1 LIRENERLKDKFA
14 NVDNHTRICLHGRRV
29 DEAADR
35 ALYPVPSSSPDHH
48 LHHHHHHH
56 RSCEDVRS
64 AVEQSHMQM
73 HNNCLK
79 NQVHQLHSGA
89 LNHEQN
95 HLQEFGSLQKDLKDS
110 LEENAEL
117 KRRVRDLN
125 ALRSSMKDKIDLLT
139 KKQEILL
146 KSRTPDHDKVQELI
160 TYIERQRDVYKSSVE
175 RLIGKLDPDGTHLE
189 RSLMVE
195 GEKGSGGSR
204 DRVATIHSKPTS
216 NLQVLTDI
224 QNQSRKVLSQQ
235 QEGRH
240 SSVQIVSST
249 SRAETSDFEN
259 SYHPSQY
266 RNATN
271 PSSAQ
276 STNASRS
283 TSVGQTEKPS
293 QNRTS
298 AEDRDTVKQIL
309 HLESE
314 VDRVKQAL
322 SQLRQEKSE
331 VQNEL
336 RAQVETL
343 QSENANLRENFE
355 LLESQQ
361 KQSEKKAKAADMFP
375 SSLSDLKRRLAEQ
388 TAAVAEFERQVETK
402 QTHLQKMSDDKD
414 QMQNLLDEKT
424 VQLVEVKQ
432 RMSDAEA
439 GRARAEA
446 DRTVAEQRLHQ
457 CLAELSKQNA
467 RLEDGESRSKAIRKR
482 QTAEKAVGVDLRREN
497 ERRVVPY
504 HTFWQTSFKT
514 INYFQ
519 SQRFNPLQ

>member
-1 LIRENERLKDKFA
+1 
-14 NVDNHTRICLHGRRV
+14 
-29 DEAADR
+29 
-35 ALYPVPSSSPDHH
+35 
-48 LHHHHHHH
+48 
-56 RSCEDVRS
+56 
-64 AVEQSHMQM
+64 
-73 HNNCLK
+73 
-79 NQVHQLHSGA
+79 
-89 LNHEQN
+89 
-95 HLQEFGSLQKDLKDS
+95 
-110 LEENAEL
+110 
-117 KRRVRDLN
+117 
-125 ALRSSMKDKIDLLT
+125 
-139 KKQEILL
+139 
-146 KSRTPDHDKVQELI
+146 
-160 TYIERQRDVYKSSVE
+160 
-175 RLIGKLDPDGTHLE
+175 
-189 RSLMVE
+189 
-195 GEKGSGGSR
+195 
-204 DRVATIHSKPTS
+204 
-216 NLQVLTDI
+216 
-224 QNQSRKVLSQQ
+224 
-235 QEGRH
+235 
-240 SSVQIVSST
+240 
-249 SRAETSDFEN
+249 
-259 SYHPSQY
+259 
-266 RNATN
+266 
-271 PSSAQ
+271 
-276 STNASRS
+276 
-283 TSVGQTEKPS
+283 
-293 QNRTS
+293 
-298 AEDRDTVKQIL
+298 VKQIL